1 MLGQDLLNAA
11 ARLAGL
17 LASGDTLQGNMPQE
31 CLLIAQDLIDEWQA
45 DGLKVFQ
52 ENILTL
58 PLTPD
63 GVTQVYQLGPGG
75 TGAFQVIRPAK
86 IQRAGMLLTGSNP
99 VQPPEIPISVL
110 DYEGWANIRVKNIPG
125 NYPLNVY
132 PDYAYPNMN
141 LYVYQIPTLAC
152 SLVLYAW
159 NPLLT
164 FPDLNTTNVTFPPA
178 YARALKYNLAIA
190 LMAEYKLPPDQIV
203 MGIAQNSLA
212 ALKEVNLPAPIMT
225 CDSGLTGRQGYY
237 DWRSDTYVDRR

>member
-31 CLLIAQDLIDEWQA
+31 CLLIAQDMIDEWQA
-45 DGLKVFQ
+45 DGLKIFQ
-52 ENILTL
+52 ENILTF
-58 PLTPD
+58 PLTV
-63 GVTQVYQLGPGG
+63 GQQVYTLGP
-75 TGAFQVIRPAK
+75 TGAFATIRPTK

-99 VQPPEIPISVL
+99 TQPPEIPISLL
-110 DYEGWANIRVKNIPG
+110 DYEGWANIRVKNVQG

-132 PDYAYPNMN
+132 ADYAYPNMN
-141 LYVYQIPTLAC
+141 LYFYQIPSLAC
-152 SLVLYAW
+152 SVVLYAW

-164 FPDLNTTNVTFPPA
+164 FPDLNTTQVTFPPA
-178 YARALKYNLAIA
+178 YARALKYNLALG
-190 LMAEYKLPPDQIV
+190 LMAEYKLPPDPLV

-225 CDSGLTGRQGYY
+225 CDSGLTGRQAYY